1 MQKRAHIFV
10 RGLVQGV
17 GFRPFIYTIATDRRL
32 KGYVL
37 NLGDAGV
44 EILVEGE
51 VQDIK
56 SFIDDIRK
64 KKPSVA
70 KIDAIELEWKRIVKE
85 FDTFF
90 IAESK
95 ERRLTVRSVIPTD
108 LSICD
113 VCITDVQ
120 KKSRWNNYPFTSCAQ
135 CGPRFTIIRKLPY
148 DRDNTAMVDFP
159 FCVYCK
165 AEYDNP
171 MDRRYDAQGIT
182 CPLCGPK
189 LNLLNNDNKQITC
202 EPLCEAA
209 KLLDEGYIIA
219 IKGIG
224 GFHIAVDATNEE
236 AVNKLRTRRIR
247 PFQPFAV
254 ISSNIAKVKNFAI
267 VSKVEEELLAN
278 IYHPIITLQKSEH
291 YCLADSVSPGLDTIG
306 VMLPYTGI
314 HLLLLNKIKK
324 DALVMTS
331 GNYPGKPIYIENS
344 EAQEGLKNI
353 VDYYLTHNRS
363 IINRCDDSVM
373 KVVENEPLFLRKSR
387 GYAPSTLP
395 MPWNVGAKGIISVGG
410 EYNVTGS
417 LFVED
422 RLVTTQ
428 HIGDMNELETL
439 DYLKRA
445 LNFITAIY
453 DKKEFG
459 AIAHDLNPSFLTT
472 RYAREL
478 ANQYQAKDIPV
489 QHHHAHMASLMADH
503 SLPRESSI
511 VCIAIDGVGYGTDNM
526 AWGGEILLG
535 GYSQFERVGQLKY
548 QPMPGGDACA
558 THPARML
565 AAILSTTIGCN
576 EIYGLFENDYAK
588 HLKQGLDELDT
599 ILKQSKIN
607 NVLKTSSIGRL
618 LDSIATLLNVCHLR
632 TYEGEPP
639 MRLETLAK
647 KGRPGK
653 VTLELSLS
661 QQNGKYVL
669 DTSEFMLSIV
679 ENLHHNN
686 REDIAFEVHHAL
698 GGAFGKLACR
708 VCDENCIHEIG
719 LTGGSAVNSLLFKYI
734 KDEVVKNNKK
744 FLCYKTIP
752 CGDGGTSTGQ
762 ATVASLQKDM

>member
-17 GFRPFIYTIATDRRL
+17 GFRPFIFTIATARRL

-44 EILVEGE
+44 EIFVEGGVE
-51 VQDIK
+51 DIQ
-56 SFIDDIRK
+56 SFIDDIQK

-70 KIDAIELEWKRIVKE
+70 RIDAIELEWERISEK
-85 FDTFF
+85 FNTFF

-95 ERRLTVRSVIPTD
+95 EQHLSIRSVIPTD

-113 VCITDVQ
+113 ICITDIQ

-135 CGPRFTIIRKLPY
+135 CGPRFTIIKRLPY
-148 DRDNTAMVDFP
+148 DRNNTAMVDFP
-159 FCVYCK
+159 FCVYCQ

-171 MDRRYDAQGIT
+171 TDRRYDAQGIT
-182 CPLCGPK
+182 CPICGPK
-189 LNLLNNDNKQITC
+189 LNLLDNENTQITHD
-202 EPLCEAA
+202 PLCEAA
-209 KLLDEGYIIA
+209 KLLEEGYIIA
-219 IKGIG
+219 VKGIG
-224 GFHIAVDATNEE
+224 GFHIAIDATDEE

-254 ISSNIAKVKNFAI
+254 MSLNITKVKKFAI
-267 VSKVEEELLAN
+267 VSKIEEELLTN
-278 IYHPIITLQKSEH
+278 IYHPIVTLQKSKH
-291 YCLADSVSPGLDTIG
+291 YSLANSVSPGLDTIG
-306 VMLPYTGI
+306 VMLPYTGL
-314 HLLLLNKIKK
+314 HLLLLNKFKK

-331 GNYPGKPIYIENS
+331 GNYPGKPIYISNI
-344 EAQEGLKNI
+344 EAQKGLKNI

-363 IINRCDDSVM
+363 IVNRCDDSVI
-373 KVVENEPLFLRKSR
+373 KVVENESLFLRKSR

-395 MPWNVGAKGIISVGG
+395 MPWSVGSKGIISVGG

-428 HIGDMNELETL
+428 HIGDTNELETL
-439 DYLKRA
+439 DYLKNS
-445 LNFITAIY
+445 LNYIMAIY
-453 DKKEFG
+453 NKKEFSTV
-459 AIAHDLNPSFLTT
+459 AHDLNPSFLTT
-472 RYAREL
+472 RYAGEL
-478 ANQYQAKDIPV
+478 ANYYQARTIPI

-511 VCIAIDGVGYGTDNM
+511 ICIAIDGVGYGTDSM

-535 GYSQFERVGQLKY
+535 SYSQFERVGQLKY

-558 THPARML
+558 TYPARML
-565 AAILSTTIGCN
+565 AAILSTTISCN
-576 EIYGLFENDYAK
+576 EIYDLFENNYVK
-588 HLKQGLDELDT
+588 YLKQGLDELDT
-599 ILKQSKIN
+599 IFKQSKIN
-607 NVLKTSSIGRL
+607 NVLKTSSVGRL
-618 LDSIATLLNVCHLR
+618 LDSIATLLNVCYLR

-647 KGRPGK
+647 KGKPGK
-653 VTLELSLS
+653 VTLRITIS
-661 QQNGKYVL
+661 QKNGKYIL
-669 DTSEFMLSIV
+669 DTSEFMMSIV
-679 ENLHHNN
+679 ENLHRNK
-686 REDIAFEVHHAL
+686 REDIAFEVHRVLGEAL
-698 GGAFGKLACR
+698 GKLACR
-708 VCDENCIHEIG
+708 VCDESCIHEIG

-734 KDEVVKNNKK
+734 KDEIVKNNKK
-744 FLCYKTIP
+744 FLCHKNIP
-752 CGDGGTSTGQ
+752 CGDEGTSTGQ